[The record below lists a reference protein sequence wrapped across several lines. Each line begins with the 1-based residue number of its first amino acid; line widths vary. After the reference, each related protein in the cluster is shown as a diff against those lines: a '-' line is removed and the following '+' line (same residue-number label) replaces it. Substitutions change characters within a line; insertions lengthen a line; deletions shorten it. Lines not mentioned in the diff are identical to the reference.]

1 MAAGQQSSFETIIVA
16 ASASRFTIV
25 RRTKV
30 VSELR
35 RGDNFLKRGHYK
47 QAIRAFKAALAL
59 GADSRDVSTKIDG
72 ARRAEATER
81 RVLQ

>member
-1 MAAGQQSSFETIIVA
+1 M
-16 ASASRFTIV
+16 
-25 RRTKV
+25 
-30 VSELR
+30 
-35 RGDNFLKRGHYK
+35 KRGHYK
-47 QAIRAFKAALAL
+47 QAIRAFKAARAL